1 MLLSWLKRQRRSKLL
16 SEPFP
21 ESWLP
26 YLQKNVAHYAY
37 LSEAERAKLRDD
49 LRIFIAE
56 KRWEGC
62 SGLDITDEMKV
73 TIASQACLL
82 VLNLEPGHHYA
93 RVSSILVYPSRFLI
107 PSRFEGTEAIFDGG
121 QATSGQAV
129 YRGPVILSWEDVLEE
144 GRDPLGGSNVVF
156 HEFAHQLDMLDG
168 GVDGTPFLKSEKQR
182 KKWQRVMTGEFD
194 RLVAASKRGE
204 ATLLDKYG
212 ARNEGEFFA
221 VATECFFN
229 WPAQMRRWHPRLYEL
244 LRGYYRQDP
253 ASRVPAAQS

>member
-1 MLLSWLKRQRRSKLL
+1 MKSNVFYYQLL
-16 SEPFP
+16 
-21 ESWLP
+21 
-26 YLQKNVAHYAY
+26 ND
-37 LSEAERAKLRDD
+37 AERTRLENDARTV
-49 LRIFIAE
+49 IAE
-56 KRWEGC
+56 KTWEGC
-62 SGLDITDEMKV
+62 GGLEITDEMKV
-73 TIASQACLL
+73 TIAAQACLL
-82 VLNLEPGHHYA
+82 VLNLELADYYA

-107 PSRFEGTEAIFDGG
+107 PSRFEGTEVIFDGG

-144 GRDPLGGSNVVF
+144 GRDPLLGSNVVF

-168 GVDGTPFLKSEKQR
+168 GIDGTPFLRSEKQR
-182 KKWQRVMTGEFD
+182 KQWQRVMTREFD

-212 ARNEGEFFA
+212 TRNEGEFFA

-253 ASRVPAAQS
+253 ASRVPAVQP